1 MEDVLD
7 EALEKVS
14 VQQLSENHSQSL
26 KHQRGN
32 RYVTNQTMDLERVL
46 KIGIT
51 ILMMHRRSRA
61 VKK

>member
-1 MEDVLD
+1 VT
-7 EALEKVS
+7 

-32 RYVTNQTMDLERVL
+32 RFATNQMMDLERVL

-51 ILMMHRRSRA
+51 MLMMYRRRRA